1 MTARQQAEEAL
12 RRTRENLSVTA
23 QLLHAV
29 ADVLSNSQP
38 TDPVSI
44 RSLGRAFTQA
54 GAELLAQYPRAV
66 REAALDR
73 ALDALPHAPA
83 VRTALTDGEYALQLR
98 AAAKAA

>member
-1 MTARQQAEEAL
+1 MSAQQQAEEGL
-12 RRTRENLSVTA
+12 RRARENLSVTA

-29 ADVLSNSQP
+29 ADALSNHEP

-66 REAALDR
+66 REVALDR

-83 VRTALTDGEYALQLR
+83 VRSTLTDGEYALQLR
-98 AAAKAA
+98 LAARAA